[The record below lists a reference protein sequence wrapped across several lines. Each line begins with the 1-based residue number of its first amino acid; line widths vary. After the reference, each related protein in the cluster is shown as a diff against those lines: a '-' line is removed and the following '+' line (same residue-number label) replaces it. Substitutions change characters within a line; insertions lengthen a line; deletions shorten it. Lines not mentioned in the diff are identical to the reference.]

1 LIESQGVRI
10 RVFYPELQRLF
21 GGPEDIH
28 AHGGTVGE
36 CLGDLVRNH
45 PGAESLLFDRRGK
58 LLKRVYVFVNA
69 EGMYK
74 ADLCQPVTGKDELI
88 VAVLATG
95 G

>member
-1 LIESQGVRI
+1 MTESQGVRL
-10 RVFYPELQRLF
+10 RVFYPELQSLF
-21 GGPEDIH
+21 ASPEDIH
-28 AHGGTVGE
+28 VHGETVGE
-36 CLGDLVRNH
+36 CLDDLVRNY
-45 PGAESLLFDRRGK
+45 PGAESLLFDTRGK

-74 ADLCQPVTGKDELI
+74 ADLSKPVSGKDALI